1 MDKINIAEKQ
11 SAEEQFWFSALV
23 STVDNYDIKVV
34 KLEGKFV
41 WYKHDDEDEMFS
53 LLMELSKCI
62 FETKLSI

>member
-11 SAEEQFWFSALV
+11 SAEEQLWFTALV
-23 STVDNYDIKVV
+23 STVDNYDIKVL

-41 WYKHDDEDEMFS
+41 WYKHDDEDEIFS
-53 LLMELSKCI
+53 LLMGLSKCF

>member
-11 SAEEQFWFSALV
+11 SAEEQLWFTALV
-23 STVDNYDIKVV
+23 STVDNYDIKVL